1 MICNART
8 VLSSNLQLLD
18 LIVKEEKED
27 LFNQKQVQNK
37 LWYEIQ
43 PPPEIVVM
51 KLTCPNRVLH
61 LFIHQ

>member
-37 LWYEIQ
+37 LWYEIY
-43 PPPEIVVM
+43 
-51 KLTCPNRVLH
+51 
-61 LFIHQ
+61 HQRE